1 VTELDSE
8 EQFDAA
14 LAQHA
19 QRLIVL
25 EASLTWCRPCK
36 GFERTYQ
43 VRAAVDSL
51 SALLGSNPAHVRG
64 PEKVP
69 SKHVRLDIVPALQG
83 PPSKRTR
90 RMWHERGFVRIV
102 CQHPTG
108 SGASRHIAL

>member
-1 VTELDSE
+1 MTELDSE

-43 VRAAVDSL
+43 VRAAVESM
-51 SALLGSNPAHVRG
+51 SALLGSNPAQVLGKCTR
-64 PEKVP
+64 
-69 SKHVRLDIVPALQG
+69 SMLDRILYRPLQG
-83 PPSKRTR
+83 PVSKRTR
-90 RMWHERGFVRIV
+90 RKWHERGFVRIFG
-102 CQHPTG
+102 QHPAG
-108 SGASRHIAL
+108 SSASRLVAL